1 MKGSLYLIII
11 ISIAAI
17 GYFLYSKKILRLTLG
32 EDCYKSNEYKN
43 FTVYQNIAVGV
54 LVVSSL
60 AVSMIN
66 DNPNVDVKP
75 GVPSST
81 VTTTVSSDK
90 NNLDVTPEE
99 FVQTYNWALDRLAEN
114 DVRKF
119 DGWKISNFTTK
130 SETEF
135 SAKFVNNSSGG
146 ISGLLNKAG
155 DSNFAFMSLSTYN
168 APPTVSV
175 AFAFASIYK
184 KSSEN
189 ELDEVINR
197 VINHFQNNGNKS
209 GLQEDKFIHHDI
221 NFKLQIFD
229 RTNVSF
235 KIAPTNS
242 PLSSATK

>member
-17 GYFLYSKKILRLTLG
+17 GYLLYGKKTLHLTLG
-32 EDCYKSNEYKN
+32 EECYKSNEYKK

-60 AVSMIN
+60 AISMIN
-66 DNPNVDVKP
+66 DNPNMNVKP

-81 VTTTVSSDK
+81 VTTNVTADK

-99 FVQTYNWALDRLAEN
+99 FVQSYNWALDRFAEN
-114 DVRKF
+114 DVRKY
-119 DGWKISNFTTK
+119 DGWKISNFTPK

-146 ISGLLNKAG
+146 IVGTLNKAG
-155 DSNFAFMSLSTYN
+155 DSNFAFMSLSTYK
-168 APPTVSV
+168 APPAVSV

-184 KSSEN
+184 KSSA
-189 ELDEVINR
+189 DEVDKVMNR
-197 VINHFQNNGNKS
+197 VVNHIQNNGNKS
-209 GLQEDKFIHHDI
+209 GLQEDKFINHDI
-221 NFKLQIFD
+221 SFKFQILD
-229 RTNVSF
+229 LTNVSF
-235 KIAPTNS
+235 KIVPTNS
-242 PLSSATK
+242 PLSFVTK